1 MAIKTLAVS
10 DELYRYMTQVS
21 LRETDVMKRLRDE
34 TYTMPSL
41 DLQSAPEQSQLMA
54 FFLKV
59 LGAKRVIEIGVYT
72 GYSTLV
78 MASALPEDGKIV
90 ACDMNEEWTSVG
102 RRYWEEAGVA
112 DKIDLHLGPAL
123 ETLDELIADP
133 SQHGAYD
140 FAYIDADKGGYRGYA
155 EACLQLV
162 RDGGLVMLDNVL
174 WSGLV
179 ADPGD
184 DSDDTEALRDVNQ
197 WLYEQAPGR
206 YDLSLVPIGDGLTLL
221 RRFQAP
227 GGG

>member
-140 FAYIDADKGGYRGYA
+140 FAYIDADKDNNPNYIERCYKLLRHGGVIAIDNIFA
-155 EACLQLV
+155 EDRIHKPELTGGSLATV
-162 RDGGLVMLDNVL
+162 RKMNQDLLI
-174 WSGLV
+174 
-179 ADPGD
+179 D
-184 DSDDTEALRDVNQ
+184 DRF
-197 WLYEQAPGR
+197 
-206 YDLSLVPIGDGLTLL
+206 DLTLIPIGDGMTFL
-221 RRFQAP
+221 RKR
-227 GGG
+227 